1 MKGSVNMPCKVD
13 ALILAG
19 APNTGGLSEVSNEK
33 YEAFVEING
42 IPLLEYVLKGVLES
56 QYIERVAVISPLSEP
71 IVPKSNALALRDDIT
86 WLKCGETLVE
96 NVMIGLNSLPKDKSV
111 ITFTAD
117 IPFINGS
124 VVDNWICECEKV
136 PAGAYYPLIPKD
148 VSEKAFP
155 GCKRTYFNL
164 KEGSFTGGNV
174 FIFDA
179 ILAQENEE
187 KITKIFNMRKNPLEM
202 ASMLGPAMVFKFMT
216 GKLSISDTENRVKE
230 LFDIV
235 GKAMICPYAEIG
247 MDVDKEADVVIA
259 ERLLPTF

>member
-148 VSEKAFP
+148 VSEKRFRDAR
-155 GCKRTYFNL
+155 GHISTSKRVRLPEETYLYSMPFWL
-164 KEGSFTGGNV
+164 K
-174 FIFDA
+174 
-179 ILAQENEE
+179 
-187 KITKIFNMRKNPLEM
+187 KTKK
-202 ASMLGPAMVFKFMT
+202 K
-216 GKLSISDTENRVKE
+216 
-230 LFDIV
+230 
-235 GKAMICPYAEIG
+235 
-247 MDVDKEADVVIA
+247 
-259 ERLLPTF
+259 